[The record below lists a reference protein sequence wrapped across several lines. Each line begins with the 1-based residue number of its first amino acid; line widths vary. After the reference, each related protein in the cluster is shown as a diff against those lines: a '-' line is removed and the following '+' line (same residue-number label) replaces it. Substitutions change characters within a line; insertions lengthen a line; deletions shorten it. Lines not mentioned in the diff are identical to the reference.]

1 MRSGSGLRSSRV
13 RSLLVITQVSLALVM
28 LIGAVLLI
36 RAYVSLRL
44 VDPGFDAHNV
54 LTMQMSLS
62 ATPFEKTAE
71 MDRLVRSS
79 TEQIGTLPGVQ
90 AVSSACCRPLEV
102 VWQLPFIVSG
112 QPLHGSFHGYAG
124 WTFISPQYFDVF
136 HVPVLRGRVFTDRD
150 NAGATAVVIIN
161 QALALLL
168 AKNFTHGVEPL
179 HEHLIIGRGMRPEYE
194 TDTAREIIGIVSDI
208 RDTSLNRNPRPA
220 MYVPIAQLPDAINP
234 VNLRLLPIAWFIRT
248 SVAPKSLSASIQNEL
263 RQTSSGLPVS
273 GIRSMEEIQA
283 RSIAR
288 QNFNMLLMTIF
299 AASAL
304 FLSAIGIYGLIAYTV
319 EQRRHEIGVRVA
331 LGAEPSRVRNM
342 IVFQGMRPAL
352 VGVAVGIVAAYGL
365 TRLLASMLYGVQ
377 PRDPITFVV
386 VPIVLIGIAL
396 LSSWLPARKA
406 ARINPSEAL
415 RYE

>member
-1 MRSGSGLRSSRV
+1 
-13 RSLLVITQVSLALVM
+13 
-28 LIGAVLLI
+28 
-36 RAYVSLRL
+36 
-44 VDPGFDAHNV
+44 
-54 LTMQMSLS
+54 
-62 ATPFEKTAE
+62 
-71 MDRLVRSS
+71 
-79 TEQIGTLPGVQ
+79 
-90 AVSSACCRPLEV
+90 
-102 VWQLPFIVSG
+102 
-112 QPLHGSFHGYAG
+112 
-124 WTFISPQYFDVF
+124 
-136 HVPVLRGRVFTDRD
+136 VFTDRD
-150 NAGATAVVIIN
+150 NARTTAVVVIN
-161 QALALLL
+161 QALARLL

-179 HEHLIIGRGMRPEYE
+179 HERLIIGRGMRPEYE

-273 GIRSMEEIQA
+273 GIRSMEEMQA

-299 AASAL
+299 AVSAL

-319 EQRRHEIGVRVA
+319 EQRAHEIGVRVA

-352 VGVAVGIVAAYGL
+352 VVVAIGIVAAYGL

-396 LSSWLPARKA
+396 VSCWLPARKA
-406 ARINPSEAL
+406 AGINPSEAL